1 MLSGTPDKMVATE
14 SGARGSGSTATR
26 PPQRH
31 PTFKNAGAGPDRR
44 LNAGTPRWV
53 KVFGIVALALFVLF
67 LILHLAG
74 LSPMSHMHG
83 S

>member
-1 MLSGTPDKMVATE
+1 MAD
-14 SGARGSGSTATR
+14 
-26 PPQRH
+26 
-31 PTFKNAGAGPDRR
+31 PTSKNADAEPARR

>member
-1 MLSGTPDKMVATE
+1 MAD
-14 SGARGSGSTATR
+14 
-26 PPQRH
+26 
-31 PTFKNAGAGPDRR
+31 PTSKNAGAQPARR

-53 KVFGIVALALFVLF
+53 KAFGVITLALLVLF

>member
-1 MLSGTPDKMVATE
+1 M
-14 SGARGSGSTATR
+14 
-26 PPQRH
+26 
-31 PTFKNAGAGPDRR
+31 
-44 LNAGTPRWV
+44 NAGTPRWV